1 MLAAWIKKR
10 RLGAGLRID
19 ANRFVYFGQIAG
31 RASQGAVGWI
41 VGAALRRRDNMFEMV
56 AVAAN
61 TLGRNLDAESS
72 RRRLG
77 KSGSSWGYQVPALT
91 GQSARVL
98 QREGLGFS
106 DEGLQLALLRLGQSS
121 VIVLGHE
128 KVKTGLLPG
137 GKASQP
143 LFGRLKGDQLR
154 KRHST
159 HLANDSGNAQIQA
172 FHGLPVIAQP
182 VEALEIDMNALAL
195 NSLQEPGYRQSLVGQ
210 NLPEMGIGL

>member
-1 MLAAWIKKR
+1 MPGWNRQLVNPARQYAGPPPAFLAIPPAKSAR
-10 RLGAGLRID
+10 QYSHRAR
-19 ANRFVYFGQIAG
+19 ARFSTKA
-31 RASQGAVGWI
+31 
-41 VGAALRRRDNMFEMV
+41 
-56 AVAAN
+56 
-61 TLGRNLDAESS
+61 RNLDAESS

-77 KSGSSWGYQVPALT
+77 KSGSSLSYQVPALT

-98 QREGLGFS
+98 QRQSLGFS

-143 LFGRLKGDQLR
+143 LFCRLKGNQLR
-154 KRHST
+154 KRHSA

-172 FHGLPVIAQP
+172 FHGLPVVAQP

-195 NSLQEPGYRQSLVGQ
+195 DSLQEPGHRQPLVGQ
-210 NLPEMGIGL
+210 NLLEMGIGV